1 MTKYSSNKDTLPSDG
16 DVDAWTINRIWLV
29 MKLEGRGYFR
39 QEGLETRVEDSTAP
53 SRNRKGLEGHVRCLD
68 TTLGPLK
75 SGKHEM
81 AMSRFSFENRA
92 SGGVDLDWERAA
104 LSRRSIRSP
113 SNN

>member
-16 DVDAWTINRIWLV
+16 DVDAWTINRTWLV
-29 MKLEGRGYFR
+29 MRLEGRRYFR
-39 QEGLETRVEDSTAP
+39 QEGQHRVAQGYFRVEDSTAP
-53 SRNRKGLEGHVRCLD
+53 SRNRKGLEGHVQCLD

-104 LSRRSIRSP
+104 
-113 SNN
+113 